1 MLSEAARDFI
11 ASTPPDAAPADIGAI
26 GERRRSNR
34 ERYREGSLRAIAENA
49 VTLREI
55 TLGGVA
61 CTEVTPQDGRTE
73 LTIFHCFGGG
83 FVTGSPFEEARILA
97 PLSRL
102 AMARVVC
109 PSYRLAPEH
118 PFPAGLDDLG
128 HAYEALLGEAAGAG
142 VALVGESAGG
152 NLALSLLNR
161 LDRGSLPHA
170 VALMS
175 PWCDLANTGESIAFN
190 AGRDPTLGRAYLD
203 VAARAY
209 AGGRD
214 LADAAI
220 SPLHAGLA
228 EGGFPP
234 VMITTGTRDLLMSD
248 SIRLAHRLHRGG
260 NPALLRVWEG
270 LWHVFEFYND
280 IPESRM
286 SLAEIAAFLRQGA
299 ALAPLAK
306 AGGR

>member
-1 MLSEAARDFI
+1 MLSKAARDFI
-11 ASTPPDAAPADIGAI
+11 ASTPPDAAPVDIGAI
-26 GERRRSNR
+26 GEQRRSNR

-61 CTEVTPQDGRTE
+61 CTEVTPQAGRVE
-73 LTIFHCFGGG
+73 LTVFYCFGGG

-118 PFPAGLDDLG
+118 PFPAALDDLG
-128 HAYEALLGEAAGAG
+128 RAHEALRGQTGGAG
-142 VALVGESAGG
+142 IALVGESAGG
-152 NLALSLLNR
+152 NLAISLMSR
-161 LDRGSLPHA
+161 LDRDSRPRV

-175 PWCDLANTGESIAFN
+175 PWCDLVNAGESIAFN
-190 AGRDPTLGRAYLD
+190 ADRDPTLGRAYLD

-214 LADAAI
+214 LADPGI
-220 SPLHAGLA
+220 SPLHAALDC
-228 EGGFPP
+228 GFPP

-260 NPALLRVWEG
+260 NPVLLRVWEG

-286 SLAEIAAFLRQGA
+286 SLAEIASFLRQGA
-299 ALAPLAK
+299 ALAPVAK
-306 AGGR
+306 SGGR